1 MKISLLNRT
10 GAKSVPTPLP
20 KPIPQAPPE
29 PVDPTE
35 PDPEDP
41 SEPDPEDPIKPEP
54 SGSTRPWLTIMVIFC
69 LMFHSGL
76 VWGQNKKAQGK
87 TTDSAV
93 TRKTDSIVAAK
104 KADSLLAAKKVDS
117 VVAAKKLDSVT
128 SLKKADSLAAADKA
142 DSVTT
147 AKKTDSANTLQSSAG
162 NAAVDYSGSWKWN
175 AVVQIWEY
183 YYDTR
188 SKKFKAMNPLS
199 IASGLTGEFFVQQ
212 VLKDKSSSDSD
223 VIIKYLY
230 YVTDSK
236 DGKTSKITN
245 NVNFLRYNY
254 RGDSTAFTALTP
266 QAKISRNFD
275 TLQKYFL
282 VKMSVFKAHAV
293 KVPPKVRTKGALGFG
308 ILNYPFKWRI
318 QPKIQDFTG
327 SFNVGAAVAYTL
339 GHDSLNKWTESF
351 VGGVGISSITL
362 DKQSVT
368 TNASMLD
375 SSNGITAL
383 TFSLGFILEY
393 NKIQVGAFVGWDRI
407 SNLNNTTYGWKYQG
421 NPWLSIGIG
430 YSIFSTSSSANQST
444 TADTQPK

>member
-1 MKISLLNRT
+1 
-10 GAKSVPTPLP
+10 
-20 KPIPQAPPE
+20 
-29 PVDPTE
+29 
-35 PDPEDP
+35 
-41 SEPDPEDPIKPEP
+41 
-54 SGSTRPWLTIMVIFC
+54 MVILY

-76 VWGQNKKAQGK
+76 VWGQNKKPQGK
-87 TTDSAV
+87 STEPAGA
-93 TRKTDSIVAAK
+93 KQADSILAAKRLDSLVAIKKMDSLVAAKQIDSIASIK
-104 KADSLLAAKKVDS
+104 KADS
-117 VVAAKKLDSVT
+117 VASAE
-128 SLKKADSLAAADKA
+128 KA
-142 DSVTT
+142 DSVAT
-147 AKKTDSANTLQSSAG
+147 AKKNDTANSLQTSVSS
-162 NAAVDYSGSWKWN
+162 AAVDYSGAWKWST
-175 AVVQIWEY
+175 VVQIWEY
-183 YYDTR
+183 YYDTK
-188 SKKFKAMNPLS
+188 SKKFMPVNPLS
-199 IASGLTGEFFVQQ
+199 IAGGLTGEFFVQQ
-212 VLKDKSSSDSD
+212 VIKDKRSTDSD

-230 YVTDSK
+230 YVKDAK
-236 DGKTSKITN
+236 DGKTSKVMN

-254 RGDSTAFTALTP
+254 RGDSAAFTALTP

-293 KVPPKVRTKGALGFG
+293 KVPAKVRTKGALGFG

-362 DKQSVT
+362 DKQSVNA
-368 TNASMLD
+368 NASMLD

-393 NKIQVGAFVGWDRI
+393 SKIQVGAFIGWDRI

-430 YSIFSTSSSANQST
+430 YSIFSTSSSANQSSA
-444 TADTQPK
+444 ADTQPK